1 MNYTVRSGD
10 TLSSIAA
17 RFGISVQDLIRANN
31 IPYPYYIYVGQI
43 LYVPIATPTPA
54 PVPTDDFERRL
65 ERVERRVDALRSDYT
80 AVDDRVDELQR
91 RIQRLENQVRQL
103 EQRPTTPPRP
113 TATPRPTPTP
123 RT

>member
-17 RFGISVQDLIRANN
+17 RFGISVQDMIRANN

-43 LYVPIATPTPA
+43 LYVPIATPSPG
-54 PVPTDDFERRL
+54 PSDDFERRL
-65 ERVERRVDALRSDYT
+65 ERAERRIDALRTDFT
-80 AVDDRVDELQR
+80 ALDDRVDELQR
-91 RIQRLENQVRQL
+91 RTQRLENRVRQL

-113 TATPRPTPTP
+113 GTPPRPTPTP